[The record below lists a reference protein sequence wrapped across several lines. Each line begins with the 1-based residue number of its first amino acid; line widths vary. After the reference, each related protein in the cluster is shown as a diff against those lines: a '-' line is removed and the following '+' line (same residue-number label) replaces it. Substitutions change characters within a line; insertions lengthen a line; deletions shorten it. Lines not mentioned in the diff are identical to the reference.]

1 MSDDKSEEEHSEGFE
16 RRRQR
21 RRRRLHRQFQRSRR
35 HHEPPPDP
43 DDFEFEPTWRVVL
56 KTLWDNPTSLVLIAL
71 LIALILYVFF
81 SPVSIAV
88 F

>member
-1 MSDDKSEEEHSEGFE
+1 MSDDNNEEGHGEAFE
-16 RRRQR
+16 RRRR
-21 RRRRLHRQFQRSRR
+21 RRRERLHRQFKRSRR

-43 DDFEFEPTWRVVL
+43 DDFEFESTWKVVL

-71 LIALILYVFF
+71 LIALIFYVFF
-81 SPVSIAV
+81 SPVAIAA